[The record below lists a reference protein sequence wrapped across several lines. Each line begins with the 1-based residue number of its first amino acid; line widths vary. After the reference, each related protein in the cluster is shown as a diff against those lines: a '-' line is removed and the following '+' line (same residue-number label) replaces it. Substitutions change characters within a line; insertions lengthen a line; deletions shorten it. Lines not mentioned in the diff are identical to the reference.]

1 MTDVAVLEVSLHGEP
16 VGTLTHVG
24 GERTLFAFYDA
35 YIDNPDRPTL
45 GLSFKDEFGG
55 LLTEFRAYRRRV
67 MPFFSNLLPEGQLR
81 QYLAENA
88 GVKSEREFHLLQALG
103 RDLPG
108 AITIKPADDETWPSA
123 GGKNMA
129 ADAGVDKQR
138 DNALRFSLAGVQLKF
153 SAALAPTGGLTI
165 PASGVGGSWIV
176 KLPSREFDGVP
187 ENEFSMMKIAR
198 LVGIDVPPMDL
209 VDIDSIN
216 NLPKGMEQLGRKAFI
231 IERFDRMPDGSAVHI
246 EDFAQIFGV
255 YADKKYRAASLR
267 NIAQVLTVEASDADI
282 VEFIRRLVFCVLI
295 GNGDMHLKNWSL
307 IYPDRRNAA
316 LAPAYD
322 LVSTISYIPHD
333 DMGLKISRT
342 RAFAGLTREEL
353 EHLAAKTAIPAK
365 LVVDTAYETVK
376 CFHQHWHAEKHNLPM
391 TGPVRDAIDLH
402 IKHLPIAQ

>member
-1 MTDVAVLEVSLHGEP
+1 MTDVAVLEVLLHGEP
-16 VGTLTHVG
+16 IGTLTHVG

-45 GLSFKDEFGG
+45 GLGFKDEFGG
-55 LLTEFRAYRRRV
+55 LLTEFRAYRRRI
-67 MPFFSNLLPEGQLR
+67 MPFFSNLLPEGHLR

-88 GVKSEREFHLLQALG
+88 GVKPEREFHLLQALG
-103 RDLPG
+103 HDLPG
-108 AITIKPADDETWPSA
+108 AIMIKPADNETWPTA
-123 GGKNMA
+123 GGAHVA
-129 ADAGVDKQR
+129 ADAGVDEQR

-187 ENEFSMMKIAR
+187 ENEFSMMKLAR

-216 NLPKGMEQLGRKAFI
+216 NLPKGMEQIGGKAFI

-267 NIAQVLTVEASDADI
+267 NIAQVLTAETSDADI

-322 LVSTISYIPHD
+322 LVSTIPYIPHD
-333 DMGLKISRT
+333 DMGLKTSRT
-342 RAFAGLTREEL
+342 RTFAGLTREEL
-353 EHLAAKTAIPAK
+353 EHLAAKAAVPTQLVWATAR
-365 LVVDTAYETVK
+365 ETVER
-376 CFHQHWHAEKHNLPM
+376 FHQHWQAEKHSLPM
-391 TGPVRDAIDLH
+391 TEPVREAIDSH